1 MANVTIRDVAKRA
14 SVGVGTVSRVLNDS
28 PNVRA
33 ETRERVL
40 SAIADMD
47 FKPSKAARQLSL
59 GKTHAIGVIAP
70 YFTTPSCVERLRGV
84 ESALSATNYDFS
96 LFNIETMR
104 RRKEIFTD
112 VPRKERIDGLIII
125 TLVPPDSLIE
135 RLARRGIPT
144 ILLDQ
149 SNPQLSSVSTDDVR
163 GAKMAVEHLIQL
175 GHRKIGYISDTIDD
189 GKANPLQFTTPRE
202 RYLGYREALDSA
214 DIPFQPAYHKQGP
227 HAKRY
232 AYELALELLQQDDP
246 PTAIFAMSDT
256 QAIGALQAAQKL
268 GIQVPEQLSIIG
280 YDDIEVAQYLN
291 LTTIRQPLFE
301 SGVAAVELLMA
312 QIGLGDAAKS
322 ADSIHRT
329 LPLKLITRQTTATR
343 PNSSS
348 KVDEI

>member
-47 FKPSKAARQLSL
+47 FKPNANARRLSL

-70 YFTTPSCVERLRGV
+70 YFTTPSCIERLRGI
-84 ESALSATNYDFS
+84 ESALSATGYDFS
-96 LFNIETMR
+96 LFNVETIR
-104 RRKEIFTD
+104 RRNEIFAE
-112 VPRKERIDGLIII
+112 VPRVERIDGLIII
-125 TLVPPDSLIE
+125 TLVPPDSLVE

-144 ILLDQ
+144 VLLDQ
-149 SNPQLSSVSTDDVR
+149 SHPKLNNISTDNIQ
-163 GAKMAVEHLIQL
+163 GARIAVEHLITL
-175 GHRKIGYISDTIDD
+175 GHRRIGYISDVIDD

-202 RYLGYREALDSA
+202 RYLGYRAALASA
-214 DIPFQPAYHKQGP
+214 EIPHHPHLHKQGP
-227 HAKRY
+227 HAQRY
-232 AYELALELLQQDDP
+232 AYGLALDLLSQDEP

-256 QAIGALQAAQKL
+256 QAIGALQAAQTL
-268 GIQVPEQLSIIG
+268 GFDVPEQLSIIG

-301 SGVAAVELLMA
+301 SGVEAVDLLLE
-312 QIGLGDAAKS
+312 QLEDDGSNS
-322 ADSIHRT
+322 ADLIHRT
-329 LPLKLITRQTTATR
+329 LPLELVLRQSTCK
-343 PNSSS
+343 PPIGS
-348 KVDEI
+348 